1 MKLSKRVRR
10 QVENLSKTFEFDMD
24 RRVAII
30 PLYYDTPEELIDV
43 HLSTPGKPI
52 VSDDAVDYLCEVVS
66 FIPKE
71 FTVEI
76 KLIIDDY
83 GEYSHETLMN
93 ALRATIEDT
102 YYYYDENR
110 KKDNVLAMVFLI
122 LGILFLALET
132 IGGMTGWYGESGSVC
147 NTIIETVID
156 ILVWVFAWEGAALLL
171 LTYRNDSTQFYKAM
185 ERFSGIS
192 FWDKEGNA
200 LSCLEQEEFYNGWI
214 YLEGREVLSRNYIL
228 FSNTAL
234 LAILSILTVEVVA
247 GIETFDTVD
256 IVGFGISWVLTVL
269 LVLSNI
275 AFYRESGR
283 LRDCA
288 FACSIISMTY
298 AVISFIYNT
307 YWDGFIST
315 HAMGNLILFIVLLID
330 AICIRYMSKQS
341 VEVE

>member
-10 QVENLSKTFEFDMD
+10 QIENLSKTFEFDME
-24 RRVAII
+24 RHVAII

-43 HLSTPGKPI
+43 HLSTPGKPV

-76 KLIIDDY
+76 KLVIDDY
-83 GEYSHETLMN
+83 GEYSHATLMN

-102 YYYYDENR
+102 YYYYDKNR

-132 IGGMTGWYGESGSVC
+132 IGGMTGWYGEAGSVSE
-147 NTIIETVID
+147 TIIETIMDV
-156 ILVWVFAWEGAALLL
+156 LVWVFAWEGAALLL
-171 LTYRNDSTQFYKAM
+171 MTYSNDSTQFYKAM
-185 ERFSGIS
+185 ERFNGVS
-192 FWDKEGNA
+192 FLDKEGNV
-200 LSCLEQEEFYNGWI
+200 LSCLDQEEFYNGWI
-214 YLEGREVLSRNYIL
+214 YLGGREVFSRNYIL

-247 GIETFDTVD
+247 GIETFDAVD
-256 IVGFGISWVLTVL
+256 LVGFGISWVLVVL
-269 LVLSNI
+269 LVLSNV
-275 AFYRESGR
+275 AFYQESGR
-283 LRDCA
+283 LGNCA
-288 FACSIISMTY
+288 FICSIVSMIY
-298 AVISFIYNT
+298 AAVSFIYNV
-307 YWDGFIST
+307 YWDGFMSA
-315 HAMGNLILFIVLLID
+315 HAVGNLILFIVLLINV
-330 AICIRYMSKQS
+330 ICIRYMSRQN